1 MTILISAGILF
12 ILPFIFI
19 GMLFINKF
27 KSKLEWLL
35 DVVVTFLLVSWL
47 YQASAWSWIGYYF
60 RFVMVGLLMIA
71 IIYSWGKVRKLPF
84 KIHEKKKIS
93 FIVNIILIFVFGLY
107 NIFVL
112 TSYST
117 NATKLELDFP
127 MAEGTYFIG
136 QGGDHVQMNY
146 HQSYEP
152 QQYALDIVALNTLGT
167 RAKGFYP
174 KDLDRY
180 EIFGHAIVSPC
191 AGVVTEMENGLP
203 DLTPP
208 EADPEHATGNYV
220 ALVCDHAAD
229 TTLYLAHLQE
239 GSVLVENGDTIE
251 AGQLLGKVGNSGNT
265 SEPHLHIHAEKN
277 GVGVPLAFD
286 DRFLVRNQL
295 VRTN

>member
-203 DLTPP
+203 DLTP
-208 EADPEHATGNYV
+208 
-220 ALVCDHAAD
+220 LKQI
-229 TTLYLAHLQE
+229 LSMLQGIMLRLFVIMQQIRLCIWRICKKE
-239 GSVLVENGDTIE
+239 VSWWKMGIRLRQVNC
-251 AGQLLGKVGNSGNT
+251 
-265 SEPHLHIHAEKN
+265 
-277 GVGVPLAFD
+277 
-286 DRFLVRNQL
+286 LVRSEIQETQ
-295 VRTN
+295 VSHTCIFMQKKMG

>member
-1 MTILISAGILF
+1 M
-12 ILPFIFI
+12 
-19 GMLFINKF
+19 
-27 KSKLEWLL
+27 
-35 DVVVTFLLVSWL
+35 
-47 YQASAWSWIGYYF
+47 
-60 RFVMVGLLMIA
+60 
-71 IIYSWGKVRKLPF
+71 GKVRKLPF

-203 DLTPP
+203 DLTP
-208 EADPEHATGNYV
+208 
-220 ALVCDHAAD
+220 LKQI
-229 TTLYLAHLQE
+229 LSMLQ
-239 GSVLVENGDTIE
+239 GIMLRLFRSCSRYDFVFG
-251 AGQLLGKVGNSGNT
+251 ASARRKCLGGKWGY
-265 SEPHLHIHAEKN
+265 
-277 GVGVPLAFD
+277 D
-286 DRFLVRNQL
+286 
-295 VRTN
+295 